1 MEVVT
6 INILVKLQPLVE
18 VNHLVRR
25 SVLLLPDE
33 QDEFEE
39 ERNPSKMIKNSVF
52 LFFSLKRNHTE
63 LWKIK
68 MRPYLTEFH
77 LHSGGSGIRY
87 IYIGFSG
94 ITWKLAEEKKEF
106 FKKSRQVK

>member
-18 VNHLVRR
+18 VNRLVRR

-33 QDEFEE
+33 QDESEE
-39 ERNPSKMIKNSVF
+39 ARKTSKKIKNEIVIL
-52 LFFSLKRNHTE
+52 LFFSLKRNLHD

-77 LHSGGSGIRY
+77 LKIVVVRLFGYTPR
-87 IYIGFSG
+87 
-94 ITWKLAEEKKEF
+94 KLSA
-106 FKKSRQVK
+106 VKNGV

>member
-1 MEVVT
+1 MGSILMEVVT

-25 SVLLLPDE
+25 LVLLLPDE

-39 ERNPSKMIKNSVF
+39 ERNPSKMIKNSYFVF
-52 LFFSLKRNHTE
+52 LFFSLKRNHD

-68 MRPYLTEFH
+68 MRPYLTV
-77 LHSGGSGIRY
+77 
-87 IYIGFSG
+87 
-94 ITWKLAEEKKEF
+94 KKKKKKKKGPF
-106 FKKSRQVK
+106 FKKKKKKKKKKKS

>member
-1 MEVVT
+1 MGSILMEVVT

-25 SVLLLPDE
+25 LVLLLPDE

-39 ERNPSKMIKNSVF
+39 ERNPSKMIKNSYFVF
-52 LFFSLKRNHTE
+52 LFFSLKRNHD

-68 MRPYLTEFH
+68 MRPYSKKKKKKGPF
-77 LHSGGSGIRY
+77 
-87 IYIGFSG
+87 F
-94 ITWKLAEEKKEF
+94 EKKKKKKKK
-106 FKKSRQVK
+106 KKS

>member
-1 MEVVT
+1 MGSILMEVVT

-25 SVLLLPDE
+25 LVLLLPDE

-39 ERNPSKMIKNSVF
+39 ERNPSKMIKNSYFV
-52 LFFSLKRNHTE
+52 FFSLKRNHTN

-68 MRPYLTEFH
+68 MRPYLTEKKKKKKKKKGLF
-77 LHSGGSGIRY
+77 
-87 IYIGFSG
+87 F
-94 ITWKLAEEKKEF
+94 EKK
-106 FKKSRQVK
+106 KKKKKKKK